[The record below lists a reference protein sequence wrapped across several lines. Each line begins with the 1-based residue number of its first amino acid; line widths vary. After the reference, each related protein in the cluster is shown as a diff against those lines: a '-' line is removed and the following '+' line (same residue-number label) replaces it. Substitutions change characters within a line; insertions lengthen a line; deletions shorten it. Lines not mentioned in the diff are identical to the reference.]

1 MKITDVKLHTLE
13 HPTLTQIRYRFKQ
26 VPGLRRIQYTHTP
39 LPADTPMQMQILDVE
54 TDERITGRIAPTFIT
69 KAQLAILKT
78 HAIGESPFA
87 RERLFQMLHK
97 GTRWVFQEPGWF
109 GEFDNCLWDIAG
121 KAAGLP
127 VHALIGRVRQRLPV
141 YLTDHE
147 LTPQGYLDHIER
159 GRTFGV
165 NAYKLHTYRGGKG
178 DIPLL
183 TEVRKAVGDSYDLL
197 NDPVCSYNLRE
208 AIEVGRAMEE
218 LDYIWLEE
226 PMHEQKMN
234 QYQELCRT
242 LTIPIMATERLCHDM
257 DLTAQWLIQ
266 GATDRLRARTNL
278 GLTQVLKLAHFA
290 ELHGANVELHGP
302 GSLYGLG
309 HAHAGCCIDNTA
321 YFELFGASGPRDLR
335 TEGEE
340 WGLLSA
346 PLIEDG
352 HIAPPD
358 GPRLGR
364 RLGREASPFAYRGHR
379 LSAVCEEQSIIPPM
393 RENPAERRGKL
404 EELDRSFDLR
414 FWQAQTPQARLN
426 AT

>member
-1 MKITDVKLHTLE
+1 MKITNVKLHTLQ
-13 HPTLTQIRYRFKQ
+13 HPTLPPRAHRLIQ
-26 VPGLRRIQYTHTP
+26 VPGLRRIQYTHTRRTV
-39 LPADTPMQMQILDVE
+39 DTTMQSHILEVE
-54 TDERITGRIAPTFIT
+54 TDEGITGRIAPTTIDKF
-69 KAQLAILKT
+69 QLDILKT

-97 GTRWVFQEPGWF
+97 GTRWVYQNPGWF

-127 VHALIGRVRQRLPV
+127 VYALIGRVRDRLPV
-141 YLTDHE
+141 YLTAGDME
-147 LTPQGYLDHIER
+147 LQGYLDHIDD
-159 GRTFGV
+159 GRAFGV
-165 NAYKLHTYRGGKG
+165 NAYKLHTYKGGKA
-178 DIPLL
+178 DIPIL
-183 TEVRKAVGDSYDLL
+183 TAVRKAVGDDYDLL

-242 LTIPIMATERLCHDM
+242 LTIPIMATERLMHDM

-266 GATDRLRARTNL
+266 GATDRLRARASY

-290 ELHGANVELHGP
+290 ELHGANVELNGP
-302 GSLYGLG
+302 GGCYGLV
-309 HAHAGCCIDNTA
+309 HAHAGCCIDNTDF
-321 YFELFGASGPRDLR
+321 YELQGPATPQRLR
-335 TEGEE
+335 SEGEE
-340 WGLLSA
+340 WGLLNA

-358 GPRLGR
+358 GPGW
-364 RLGREASPFAYRGHR
+364 G
-379 LSAVCEEQSIIPPM
+379 AVWDE
-393 RENPAERRGKL
+393 
-404 EELDRSFDLR
+404 DRIRALTVAID
-414 FWQAQTPQARLN
+414 
-426 AT
+426 

>member
-1 MKITDVKLHTLE
+1 MKITDIKRRTLQ
-13 HPTLTQIRYRFKQ
+13 HPTLTQPTYRLKQ

-39 LPADTPMQMQILDVE
+39 LSAASPAQMQILDVE
-54 TDERITGRIAPTFIT
+54 TDEGITGRIAPVSIT
-69 KAQLAILKT
+69 SHQLDILKT
-78 HAIGESPFA
+78 HAVGESPFA

-97 GTRWVFQEPGWF
+97 GTRWVYQEPGWF

-121 KAAGLP
+121 KTAGRP
-127 VHALIGRVRQRLPV
+127 VYALIGRVRDRLPV

-165 NAYKLHTYRGGKG
+165 NAYKLHTYRGGRA

-183 TEVRKAVGDSYDLL
+183 TGIRKEVGDDFDLL

-218 LDYIWLEE
+218 LDFVWLEE

-234 QYQELCRT
+234 QYQDLCRT
-242 LTIPIMATERLCHDM
+242 LTIPVMATERLCHDM
-257 DLTAQWLIQ
+257 DLSAQWLIQ
-266 GATDRLRARTNL
+266 GATDRLRARTNH
-278 GLTQVLKLAHFA
+278 GLTQVIKLARFA
-290 ELHGANVELHGP
+290 ELHGTNVELHGP

-309 HAHAGCCIDNTA
+309 HAHAGCCIDNTDF
-321 YFELFGASGPRDLR
+321 FEFFGGSGPRALR

-340 WGLLSA
+340 WGLLTA

-358 GPRLGR
+358 
-364 RLGREASPFAYRGHR
+364 SPGWG
-379 LSAVCEEQSIIPPM
+379 AVWDE
-393 RENPAERRGKL
+393 
-404 EELDRSFDLR
+404 DRVRSLTVAAD
-414 FWQAQTPQARLN
+414 
-426 AT
+426 